1 MSQTF
6 SRPPSVPAFASALK
20 RLVAAGQAAEAVR
33 RFSGLGGGI
42 RPALAVHLAAQTE
55 RDPAAWIALL
65 ELLEEQ
71 GEGVAAHLDEAAL
84 VRLILVVKH
93 HRPRLALGLLIRL
106 GNPGLR
112 RSLGDCLA
120 QLWSR
125 RNINEAW
132 NAVAR
137 SGLSAAERLALHS
150 RMI

>member
-1 MSQTF
+1 MSQTS

-20 RLVAAGQAAEAVR
+20 RLVAAGQCAEAVR
-33 RFSGLGGGI
+33 RFSGFGSGI
-42 RPALAVHLAAQTE
+42 RPVLAAHLAAQTE
-55 RDPAAWIALL
+55 RDPVAWVALL
-65 ELLEEQ
+65 EVLEEK
-71 GEGVAAHLDEAAL
+71 GEGVAAHLEEAAL
-84 VRLILVVKH
+84 ARLILVVKH
-93 HRPRLALGLLIRL
+93 HRPRLALDLLTRL